1 MEITYVLIHCDE
13 HEERLSNIEK
23 IQKTLN
29 KNVVLFKGYYTKQN
43 SVLKEDMVSFL
54 KTHDINLEMRE
65 PAFWRPGE
73 IGCYL
78 SHHIVI
84 KNIMNSELNG
94 YTVIFEDDVIFKE
107 TLHFDIEKIIAN
119 LIDLQVEWDILFLG
133 NITNNHK
140 THVSDNIYTIDE
152 NNVCTGTH
160 ALLINNKN
168 SERIYKNNCNIVHA
182 IDFQYKINID
192 NKNLNGLVIHPPLC
206 FQQND
211 IYVSNIQ

>member
-1 MEITYVLIHCDE
+1 MEITYFLIHCSE
-13 HEERLSNIEK
+13 HKERLSNIQN

-29 KNVVLFKGYYTKQN
+29 KDIILFDGCYTKDN
-43 SVLKEDMVSFL
+43 SLLKDDVICFL
-54 KTHDINLEMRE
+54 KSYDTKLEMKE
-65 PAFWRPGE
+65 LAFWRPGE

-84 KNIMNSELNG
+84 KNIMSSSLNG

-107 TLHFDIEKIIAN
+107 TLHHDIEKIIAN
-119 LIDLQVEWDILFLG
+119 LIDLQVEWEIIFLG

-140 THVSDNIYTIDE
+140 THIIDNIYTIDD

-168 SERIYKNNCNIVHA
+168 SEKIYKTNCNVIRA

-192 NKNLNGLVIHPPLC
+192 NNKLNGLVIHPPLC

>member
-1 MEITYVLIHCDE
+1 MEITYILIHCDE
-13 HEERLSNIEK
+13 HEERVSNIQK

-29 KNVVLFKGYYTKQN
+29 KDVVLFKGYYTKQN
-43 SVLKEDMVSFL
+43 SILKEDMVSFL
-54 KTHDINLEMRE
+54 KIHDANLEMNE
-65 PAFWRPGE
+65 LAFWRPGE

-84 KNIMNSELNG
+84 KNIMSSSLDG

-107 TLHFDIEKIIAN
+107 TLHHDIEKIIAN
-119 LIDLQVEWDILFLG
+119 LIDLQVEWDMLFLG

-140 THVSDNIYTIDE
+140 THIIDNIYTIDE

-168 SERIYKNNCNIVHA
+168 SEKIYKNNCNIVHA

-192 NKNLNGLVIHPPLC
+192 NNNLNGLVIYPPLC

>member
-1 MEITYVLIHCDE
+1 MEITYILIHCDE

-23 IQKTLN
+23 IQKILN

-43 SVLKEDMVSFL
+43 SILKEDIDTFL
-54 KTHDINLEMRE
+54 KTHDTNLEME
-65 PAFWRPGE
+65 ELAFWRPGE

-84 KNIMNSELNG
+84 KNIMSSSLSG

-107 TLHFDIEKIIAN
+107 TLHYDIEKIIAN

-140 THVSDNIYTIDE
+140 THIIDNVYTIDA

-168 SERIYKNNCNIVHA
+168 AEKIYKINCNVIRA

-192 NKNLNGLVIHPPLC
+192 NNNLNGLVIYPPLC

>member
-1 MEITYVLIHCDE
+1 MEITYILIHCDE
-13 HEERLSNIEK
+13 HEERVSNIEK

-43 SVLKEDMVSFL
+43 SILKEDMVSFL
-54 KTHDINLEMRE
+54 KIHDINLEMRE
-65 PAFWRPGE
+65 PSFWRPGE

-78 SHHIVI
+78 SHHTII
-84 KNIMNSELNG
+84 KNIMNSSLCG
-94 YTVIFEDDVIFKE
+94 YTVIFEDDVVFQE
-107 TLHFDIEKIIAN
+107 TLHNDIEKIIAN

-140 THVSDNIYTIDE
+140 THIIDNIYTVDA

-168 SERIYKNNCNIVHA
+168 SEKIYKNNCNIVHA

-192 NKNLNGLVIHPPLC
+192 NNNLNGLVIYPPLC

>member
-1 MEITYVLIHCDE
+1 MEVTYILIHCDE
-13 HEERLSNIEK
+13 HKERLSNIEK

-29 KNVVLFKGYYTKQN
+29 KNVGLFKGYYTKQL
-43 SVLKEDMVSFL
+43 SILKDDMVSFL
-54 KTHDINLEMRE
+54 KLHDINLEMRE

-84 KNIMNSELNG
+84 KNIMNSSLTG
-94 YTVIFEDDVIFKE
+94 YTVIFEDDVVFQE
-107 TLHFDIEKIIAN
+107 TLHDDIEKIIAN
-119 LIDLQVEWDILFLG
+119 LIDLQVEWDIIFLG

-140 THVSDNIYTIDE
+140 THIIDNIYTIDE

-192 NKNLNGLVIHPPLC
+192 NKNLNGFVIYPPLC